1 MSTRARVRVDSR
13 ALMRARR
20 ATRASNPRGRA
31 MIRVASSSASSAR
44 VCVVG
49 ARSLTGRLIAGM
61 LARRGGDGVALVVED
76 ADSYVPR
83 DMPEDVFER
92 RFGTSAAAMMK
103 CALVNENDDEA
114 VERAMR
120 ASDVVIVAHESG
132 ARSEAAAASVRRGAT
147 KAKRVVALSRVGVNR
162 RDENPFK
169 EQNRP
174 VQKMVKVGQMN
185 LPIGGDVDGS
195 KGLLDSYAA
204 AEATLE
210 RGAKELGYALT
221 VVRSGQLRGNG
232 PLLLGDYSA
241 RLVDNMYDVKFQDL
255 YLKRGDT
262 SEGYTKRLNLAQ
274 FIAHVSTTRV
284 DDAPDDVEVLSVVT
298 KTNFFGEQSL
308 TPPTDRERRKGYDM
322 AKGKAPAAIDVEII
336 DALLAEI

>member
-1 MSTRARVRVDSR
+1 
-13 ALMRARR
+13 
-20 ATRASNPRGRA
+20 

-204 AEATLE
+204 AEATL
-210 RGAKELGYALT
+210 
-221 VVRSGQLRGNG
+221 
-232 PLLLGDYSA
+232 
-241 RLVDNMYDVKFQDL
+241 
-255 YLKRGDT
+255 
-262 SEGYTKRLNLAQ
+262 
-274 FIAHVSTTRV
+274 
-284 DDAPDDVEVLSVVT
+284 
-298 KTNFFGEQSL
+298 
-308 TPPTDRERRKGYDM
+308 
-322 AKGKAPAAIDVEII
+322 
-336 DALLAEI
+336 